1 MYKKI
6 FLVLIFFALPCL
18 GRDNAEYI
26 NTEFWK
32 NFGDD
37 YLNCYISRA
46 LENNH
51 DLKKAGLKVEEYR
64 QKVRVSLGKELP
76 ALMTAPAYLG
86 AQVPKIDN
94 FELDTNAFILPF
106 LANYEA
112 DFLLKNRDKTRSEK
126 KNYEAEQFYEK
137 TVYIALVTDI
147 ASAYINLI
155 KLDRLIELQ
164 QKILKNNYA
173 LYDKTKLRYDNGI
186 SSLTDLNNA
195 KKDLTDTK
203 NELVEYDSDRQNL
216 LYELAVMIGESP
228 DCTDNFLR
236 GRFDEFAKN
245 YSPPDSISS
254 DVIYARP
261 DVRQCEK
268 KLEKAK
274 IDIRIAKKEF
284 LPRFNITGVWIF
296 NTISPGSF
304 FSWESSIASIMAA
317 AVTDLFAGGRKIAN
331 LRIKKAVY
339 EQLFEEYKQTDL
351 TALKEVNG
359 SLYMLKNDKIRY
371 LNSKEKTE
379 YENSNLK
386 LVNLRFKEGT
396 ASQMDILENQN
407 RLYEVQKSLINK
419 RAVYLIDI
427 ITLYKA
433 AGAKI

>member
-1 MYKKI
+1 M
-6 FLVLIFFALPCL
+6 
-18 GRDNAEYI
+18 
-26 NTEFWK
+26 
-32 NFGDD
+32 
-37 YLNCYISRA
+37 
-46 LENNH
+46 
-51 DLKKAGLKVEEYR
+51 
-64 QKVRVSLGKELP
+64 
-76 ALMTAPAYLG
+76 
-86 AQVPKIDN
+86 
-94 FELDTNAFILPF
+94 
-106 LANYEA
+106 
-112 DFLLKNRDKTRSEK
+112 
-126 KNYEAEQFYEK
+126 
-137 TVYIALVTDI
+137 
-147 ASAYINLI
+147 
-155 KLDRLIELQ
+155 
-164 QKILKNNYA
+164 
-173 LYDKTKLRYDNGI
+173 
-186 SSLTDLNNA
+186 
-195 KKDLTDTK
+195 
-203 NELVEYDSDRQNL
+203 
-216 LYELAVMIGESP
+216 
-228 DCTDNFLR
+228 
-236 GRFDEFAKN
+236 
-245 YSPPDSISS
+245 
-254 DVIYARP
+254 
-261 DVRQCEK
+261 RQCEK

-284 LPRFNITGVWIF
+284 FPRFNITGVWIF